1 MHGAPDT
8 QALNGLRVVE
18 LGELPA
24 GQYAARLFANFG
36 AEVIKIEPLQG
47 DATRRMAPHLDDMPA
62 GMQSGWFAWL
72 NAGKRSIAA
81 ELGTPQADRR
91 LQALIAS
98 ADILIDSL
106 TPQARAQAGVDH
118 AGLRKRHPRL
128 LIADVS
134 WFGNDG
140 PYAGFQGTDAICR
153 ALGGLVKLTGP
164 KEGPPLALP
173 DYQAAIQGGLST
185 FVPLAASLYA
195 GTQQGGRRWQ
205 VSVLEACVTL
215 AELQATEA
223 IASGIPQARQ
233 GLNRYAYT
241 FPLGIYQCREGWL
254 GITILTPAQW
264 DTFCELLGLED
275 LRHDP
280 RMQTGA
286 LRLPHADYFD
296 ERVSPIFLERTA
308 DEWFEEG
315 LRLRLPF
322 VPVPDT
328 GDLLASERF
337 RQRGMMARFDVAG
350 RALEAPGLP
359 WGLTRTP
366 FSAGGTVPELNEGA
380 ALWDALDSRDTPA
393 ERAASAAG
401 QDAPLASGAGPDDR
415 HDGGRPLAGIRVID
429 LSMGWAGPLC
439 TRQMAD
445 LGADVIKVESCGY
458 ADWWRGVSSNPD
470 DFAQRLYEKSARF
483 GMMNRNKRGITL
495 DLTSAEGVRLV
506 KELVKD
512 ADVVVENYSNGVLRK
527 LGLDY
532 AELSRITPDLIM
544 VSMSAFGAG
553 GKVSECRAYGSTLEQ
568 GSGLPMVSGRPDDP
582 PVMNHQAYGDAVG
595 GLNGA
600 CAVMMALLHRQ
611 QTGEGQH
618 IDMSQIE
625 CMLPYVATWVLAHS
639 ANGRAPERVGN
650 HHPDYAPHGIYR
662 CAGDDS
668 WLLVAATDDAM
679 WRVLCNAIGQPALAD
694 EPALQDAAG
703 RRRHASR
710 IDALIQE
717 WTQQRDG
724 DEAMFALQA
733 AGVAAGV
740 VRAPFDLAADP
751 HLAARNFWQ
760 ECHRPYIDRHLQP
773 SAPFRAAGVPLP
785 VSLCAP
791 TLGQHNVEILGD
803 MLGLSTAAIEALEAD
818 GVIGTLAYPPA
829 RFVKQDK
836 EKVT

>member
-1 MHGAPDT
+1 MHGAPHT
-8 QALNGLRVVE
+8 RALETLRVVE

-24 GQYAARLFANFG
+24 GQYAARLFADFG
-36 AEVIKIEPLQG
+36 AEVIKVEPLDG
-47 DATRRMAPHLDDMPA
+47 DATRRMAPCLEDMPA

-72 NAGKRSIAA
+72 NAGKRSVAA
-81 ELGTPQADRR
+81 ELGTAQANRR
-91 LQALIAS
+91 LQNLIAS

-106 TPQARAQAGVDH
+106 TPRERAQAGIDH
-118 AGLRKRHPRL
+118 AALGQRHPRL

-134 WFGNDG
+134 WFGNEG

-153 ALGGLVKLTGP
+153 ALGGLVQLTGP

-173 DYQAAIQGGLST
+173 DYQAAIQGGLSA
-185 FVPLAASLYA
+185 FVPLAACLVA
-195 GTQQGGRRWQ
+195 GARAADRRWQ

-223 IASGIPQARQ
+223 IASGTPQARQ

-241 FPLGIYQCREGWL
+241 FPLGIYRCREGWL
-254 GITILTPAQW
+254 GITVLTPAQW
-264 DTFCELLGLED
+264 DTFCELLGLDD

-296 ERVSPIFLERTA
+296 ERVSPLFLERTA
-308 DEWFEEG
+308 QEWFEEG

-337 RQRGMMARFDVAG
+337 RQRGMMAQFQVAG
-350 RALEAPGLP
+350 RTLEAPGLP

-366 FSAGGTVPELNEGA
+366 SQAGGTVPELNEGA
-380 ALWDALDSRDTPA
+380 ALWDALDTDDIPSRQNTAPDATPRQASSKA
-393 ERAASAAG
+393 EANAHPDGSA
-401 QDAPLASGAGPDDR
+401 
-415 HDGGRPLAGIRVID
+415 PLAGIRVVD

-445 LGADVIKVESCGY
+445 LGADVIKIESCGY

-495 DLTSAEGVRLV
+495 DLTSEEGVRLV
-506 KELVKD
+506 RELVKD

-532 AELSRITPDLIM
+532 AELSRIRPDLIM

-568 GSGLPMVSGRPDDP
+568 GSGLPTVSGRPDDP

-639 ANGRAPERVGN
+639 ANGHAPERMGN
-650 HHPDYAPHGIYR
+650 QHPDYAPHGIYR
-662 CAGDDS
+662 CAGDDN

-679 WRVLCNAIGQPALAD
+679 WRALCRTIGQPALAD
-694 EPALQDAAG
+694 EPALQDVAG
-703 RRRHASR
+703 RRRHAER
-710 IDALIQE
+710 IDALIQG
-717 WTQQRDG
+717 WTQQHG
-724 DEAMFALQA
+724 CDEAMFALQA

-740 VRAPFDLAADP
+740 VRAPFDLATDS
-751 HLAARNFWQ
+751 HLAARGFWQ
-760 ECHRPYIDRHLQP
+760 ECERPYIDRHLQP
-773 SAPFRAAGVPLP
+773 SAPFRADSMPLP
-785 VSLCAP
+785 VRLCAP
-791 TLGQHNVEILGD
+791 TLGQHNVEVLGG
-803 MLGLSTAAIEALEAD
+803 MLGLPAQAIEALEAD
-818 GVIGTLAYPPA
+818 GVIGTQAYPPA
-829 RFVKQDK
+829 RFVKQDR
-836 EKVT
+836 EKAT

>member
-1 MHGAPDT
+1 MHGVPDT
-8 QALNGLRVVE
+8 RALEALRVIE

-24 GQYAARLFANFG
+24 GQYAARLFADFG
-36 AEVIKIEPLQG
+36 AEVIKVESLEG
-47 DATRRMAPHLDDMPA
+47 DATRRLSPCLNEMPA

-72 NAGKRSIAA
+72 NAGKRSVAL
-81 ELGTPQADRR
+81 ELGTAEANQR
-91 LQALIAS
+91 LQHLIAS

-106 TPQARAQAGVDH
+106 TPQARAQAGIDH
-118 AGLRKRHPRL
+118 ATLRRHHPRL
-128 LIADVS
+128 LMADVS
-134 WFGNDG
+134 WFGNHG

-153 ALGGLVKLTGP
+153 ALGGLVQLTGP

-173 DYQAAIQGGLST
+173 DYQAAINGGLST

-195 GTQQGGRRWQ
+195 GTREGGRRWE

-223 IASGIPQARQ
+223 IASGTPQARQ

-264 DTFCELLGLED
+264 DAFCELMGLAD

-296 ERVSPIFLERTA
+296 ERVSSIFLERTA
-308 DEWFEEG
+308 AEWFEEG

-337 RQRGMMARFDVAG
+337 RQRGMMATFDVAG
-350 RALEAPGLP
+350 HRLEAPGLP

-366 FSAGGTVPELNEGA
+366 SRTGGTVPQLNEGA
-380 ALWDALDSRDTPA
+380 ALWDTLDPDGALHENES
-393 ERAASAAG
+393 ASMQAVSVPDAG
-401 QDAPLASGAGPDDR
+401 QDAQA
-415 HDGGRPLAGIRVID
+415 DGGMPLAGIRVVD

-445 LGADVIKVESCGY
+445 LGADVIKIESCGY

-506 KELVKD
+506 QELVKD
-512 ADVVVENYSNGVLRK
+512 ADVVVENYSSGVLRK

-532 AELSRITPDLIM
+532 AQLASIRPDLIM
-544 VSMSAFGAG
+544 VSMSAFGSG
-553 GKVSECRAYGSTLEQ
+553 GEISECRAYGSTLEQ
-568 GSGLPMVSGRPDDP
+568 GSGLPRVSGRPDDP

-600 CAVMMALLHRQ
+600 CAVMVALLHRRH
-611 QTGEGQH
+611 TGEGQH

-625 CMLPYVATWVLAHS
+625 CMLPYVATWVMAHS
-639 ANGRAPERVGN
+639 ANGHAPERVGN
-650 HHPDYAPHGIYR
+650 GHPDYAPHGIYR
-662 CAGDDS
+662 CAGEDS

-679 WRVLCNAIGQPALAD
+679 WRALCGAIGQPALAD
-694 EPALQDAAG
+694 EPALHDATG
-703 RRRHASR
+703 RRRHAER
-710 IDALIQE
+710 TDAAIQD
-717 WTQQRDG
+717 WTMRQDR
-724 DEAMFALQA
+724 DEAMFTLQA
-733 AGVAAGV
+733 AGVAAGA

-751 HLAARNFWQ
+751 HLASRGFWQ
-760 ECHRPYIDRHLQP
+760 DCHRPYIERHVQP
-773 SAPFRAAGVPLP
+773 SAPFRATSAPLP
-785 VSLCAP
+785 VRMCAP
-791 TLGQHNVEILGD
+791 TLGQHNVEVLSN
-803 MLGLSTAAIEALEAD
+803 MLGLSSQAVEALEAD
-818 GVIGTLAYPPA
+818 GVIGTEAYPPA

-836 EKVT
+836 GKIA